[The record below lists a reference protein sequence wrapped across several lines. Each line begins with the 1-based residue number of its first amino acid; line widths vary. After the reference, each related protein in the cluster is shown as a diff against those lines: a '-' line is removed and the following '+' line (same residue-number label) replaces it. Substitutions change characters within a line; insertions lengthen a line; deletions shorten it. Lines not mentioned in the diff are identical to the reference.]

1 MRVLRKKRAEGEPG
15 KLEALTKA
23 SVDLAQVRPVVYC
36 HTRLIGLLLTFAMI
50 DAVGIPLTVA
60 SRTEKMS
67 GLVQAHR
74 FFSSLAELGVKQSGI
89 EEKKLV
95 MHMEF
100 CAKTHG
106 AAEQHVAQVLLS
118 SVSPRHLLC
127 VSTCVTSIIYFVF
140 RVCKPPG
147 RWQSVNLRS
156 WLLLLRKGQ
165 PYLSF
170 SHCCCPGTVVRL
182 HIAFTTVQ
190 PRRSWV
196 IYKSLVMLLSS

>member
-23 SVDLAQVRPVVYC
+23 SVDLAQARPVVCC
-36 HTRLIGLLLTFAMI
+36 HTRLNRLLLTFVTI
-50 DAVGIPLTVA
+50 DAVGTLLTVA
-60 SRTEKMS
+60 GRSKEMA

-106 AAEQHVAQVLLS
+106 AAEQHVAQVLLA
-118 SVSPRHLLC
+118 SVSPQP
-127 VSTCVTSIIYFVF
+127 SP
-140 RVCKPPG
+140 VCITLSDLNQTLRPLEY
-147 RWQSVNLRS
+147 VNLQDA
-156 WLLLLRKGQ
+156 G
-165 PYLSF
+165 
-170 SHCCCPGTVVRL
+170 
-182 HIAFTTVQ
+182 
-190 PRRSWV
+190 
-196 IYKSLVMLLSS
+196 SL